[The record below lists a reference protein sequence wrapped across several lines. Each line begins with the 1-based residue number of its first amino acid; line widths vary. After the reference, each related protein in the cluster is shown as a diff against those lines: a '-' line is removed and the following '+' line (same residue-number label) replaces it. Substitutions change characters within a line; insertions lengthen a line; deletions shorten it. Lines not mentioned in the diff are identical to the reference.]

1 MAPRIKKTKV
11 EEPVVETKVE
21 EVVEEKKPAKKTT
34 KKKTSVKIK
43 APRVNIRKTP
53 SLLGEVLNIA
63 AAGDKFNLVNDSE
76 DGFYEIEFEGKNA
89 FVMKDYAEL
98 S

>member
-21 EVVEEKKPAKKTT
+21 EVIEEKKPAKKTA

-43 APRVNIRKTP
+43 SPRVNIRKSP
-53 SLLGEVLNIA
+53 SLLGEVLTIA
-63 AAGDKFNLVNDSE
+63 IAGDKFDLINDGE
-76 DGFYEIEFEGKNA
+76 DGFYEIAFEGKNA

>member
-1 MAPRIKKTKV
+1 MAPRVKKTKV

-21 EVVEEKKPAKKTT
+21 EVIEEKKPAKKTT
-34 KKKTSVKIK
+34 KKKSSIKIK

-53 SLLGEVLNIA
+53 SLLGDVLSIA
-63 AAGDKFNLVNDSE
+63 VAGDKFDLINDAE
-76 DGFYEIEFEGKNA
+76 DGFYEINFEGKNA